1 MSIYIAQEIN
11 IEEFNLM
18 VVCIKKDLGE
28 RHYSQVE
35 KVLPKEGQG
44 RVLIDQTRAVFSARY
59 GISSMDYKNGRLDM
73 QSSRREAEI
82 SPELD
87 HMRAAIMSRYP
98 YEMIENLFEAQS
110 RYNEDLEII

>member
-1 MSIYIAQEIN
+1 
-11 IEEFNLM
+11 
-18 VVCIKKDLGE
+18 
-28 RHYSQVE
+28 
-35 KVLPKEGQG
+35 
-44 RVLIDQTRAVFSARY
+44 
-59 GISSMDYKNGRLDM
+59 M